1 MGRRHGPNSR
11 SDPAPQALSN
21 QPMTGHNGEAC
32 YCIEQNGGGGGV
44 LELEEKVEGL
54 ESVVAQLKVDIKELL
69 VDFKELSLRGQNP
82 MMLKLPRESVARIN
96 S

>member
-1 MGRRHGPNSR
+1 M
-11 SDPAPQALSN
+11 
-21 QPMTGHNGEAC
+21 
-32 YCIEQNGGGGGV
+32 

-54 ESVVAQLKVDIKELL
+54 ESVLAQLKVDIKELL
-69 VDFKELSLRGQNP
+69 VDFKELSLQGQNP